1 MAFDAGDR
9 FVKFRVS
16 GEQQGQECE
25 AGWIVERTAGRET
38 LSFPGRQS
46 VFRLR
51 GNDDIDSYR
60 EGLTRGPWAESQ
72 DPQESPPGSCSYE

>member
-1 MAFDAGDR
+1 MLRQAEARDSFVAFDAGDR

-38 LSFPGRQS
+38 LSFPGRQRIH
-46 VFRLR
+46 VTW
-51 GNDDIDSYR
+51 
-60 EGLTRGPWAESQ
+60 EG
-72 DPQESPPGSCSYE
+72 